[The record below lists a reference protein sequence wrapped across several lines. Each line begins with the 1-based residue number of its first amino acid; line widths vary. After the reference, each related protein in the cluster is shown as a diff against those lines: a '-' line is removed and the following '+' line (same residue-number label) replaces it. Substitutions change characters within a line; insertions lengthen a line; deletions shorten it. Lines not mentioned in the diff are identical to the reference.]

1 MSRIPAMDS
10 RRGRSAFRDSGATEP
25 AASTNAGVVKRVS
38 VAPTGKSSSGALEPT
53 VVEGP
58 PAVSLSI
65 KDSPRLASGLDP
77 NAAVI
82 FSIEDLARLQNGLN
96 PAKEELHGQA
106 RGFLNEKIRF
116 FAGNQADQAQ
126 HQPVDEHDWPTWREY
141 IATHAAAAEIVGS
154 TGVIGV
160 RIEEIEGTCDG
171 NRGGARRVDIVVYNA
186 DGKHHRLHPG
196 SKRKND
202 AQVILCKTIIGAAEP
217 IGAPAADTY
226 SEAPLVYTRDDAEKI
241 PQVDRMGRRKMFD
254 MLQKLLAYRPLEL
267 MQVSIDVF
275 PWWLWL
281 PTTGPIRDAVI
292 GIGIERIALVQ
303 TKAERTGYMSSAK
316 FLIVQTDKTA
326 VLLNAFHGEGRHRP
340 YYHEVLET
348 DSDIYTWWVNWKPR
362 DRDAAELSAPS
373 G

>member
-25 AASTNAGVVKRVS
+25 AASTNAGVVETVS
-38 VAPTGKSSSGALEPT
+38 VAPTGKSSSGAFEPT

-58 PAVSLSI
+58 PAMSLSI
-65 KDSPRLASGLDP
+65 EDTPRLASGLDP

-82 FSIEDLARLQNGLN
+82 FSIEDLARLQNGWL
-96 PAKEELHGQA
+96 AKEKLHGQA

-154 TGVIGV
+154 TGVIAV

-186 DGKHHRLHPG
+186 DGKHHRLHPN
-196 SKRKND
+196 SKRKKD
-202 AQVILCKTIIGAAEP
+202 AQAILCKTIIGAAEP
-217 IGAPAADTY
+217 IGAPAAHTY

-254 MLQKLLAYRPLEL
+254 MLQKLPAYRPVEL
-267 MQVSIDVF
+267 MQASIDVF

-281 PTTGPIRDAVI
+281 PTIGPIRDAV

-303 TKAERTGYMSSAK
+303 TVAESQAT
-316 FLIVQTDKTA
+316 
-326 VLLNAFHGEGRHRP
+326 
-340 YYHEVLET
+340 
-348 DSDIYTWWVNWKPR
+348 
-362 DRDAAELSAPS
+362 
-373 G
+373 